1 MTRRLL
7 LFGLLPVLLL
17 LGAACSGGDDDDG
30 DDGGGE
36 TPAATSAPTDAP
48 SEPTTAPTDAPSEPT
63 TAPTDEPT
71 EEPAEAGLL
80 SVLNGVSCSGDWT
93 NLTFGSTGSFD
104 AVFAANEAG
113 DAGTATITL
122 GGSVFGAQGGTVEL
136 PIAIEGGNVV
146 VSAAAD
152 FLGNANLK
160 FDSEGNAVE
169 AVFEAPP
176 AFLNDA
182 SKASLENFQFDGSSL
197 SMMIAIDFGDGRTAE
212 SEITSNCA

>member
-7 LFGLLPVLLL
+7 LLGLLPVLLL

-30 DDGGGE
+30 DDGGGSA
-36 TPAATSAPTDAP
+36 PAATSAPTDAP
-48 SEPTTAPTDAPSEPT
+48 SEQTAAATDEPT
-63 TAPTDEPT
+63 SEPT
-71 EEPAEAGLL
+71 EEPAADAGLL

-104 AVFAANEAG
+104 AVFAANDAG

-176 AFLNDA
+176 AFFNDA